1 MALITIS
8 LKDITQSLYGAF
20 RLAKGDKTGLS
31 YFNTTYTAFWK
42 SFYALIL
49 IAPVFCILLIVK
61 YDSTGE
67 NISSIRFGSIYIITY
82 IIGWVAFPLIVFHI
96 LNFTSMGDKFIRYI
110 VAYNWASVLQ
120 NFIYLPFAILVEAR
134 IFSGFPATIIGLIL
148 LSIVLV
154 YTWFI
159 TKVALETTNIFVT
172 SIVIIDLFLSIFLSS
187 ISQGMIINI

>member
-1 MALITIS
+1 MAVVTIS
-8 LKDITQSLYGAF
+8 LKNIINSLYGAF
-20 RLAKGDKTGLS
+20 RLAKGDKTGLL
-31 YFNTTYTAFWK
+31 YFNTTHEAFWQ

-49 IAPVFCILLIVK
+49 IAPAFCILLIVK
-61 YDSTGE
+61 YVVDGE

-82 IIGWVAFPLIVFHI
+82 IIGWVAFPLVIFHL
-96 LNFTSMGDKFIRYI
+96 LNFISMGDKFIRYI
-110 VAYNWASVLQ
+110 VTYNWASVLQ

-134 IFSGFPATIIGLIL
+134 IFTGFPATIIGLIL
-148 LSIVLV
+148 LSIILA

-172 SIVIIDLFLSIFLSS
+172 SIVIIDLFLSILLSS

>member
-61 YDSTGE
+61 Y
-67 NISSIRFGSIYIITY
+67 I
-82 IIGWVAFPLIVFHI
+82 
-96 LNFTSMGDKFIRYI
+96 
-110 VAYNWASVLQ
+110 
-120 NFIYLPFAILVEAR
+120 
-134 IFSGFPATIIGLIL
+134 
-148 LSIVLV
+148 
-154 YTWFI
+154 
-159 TKVALETTNIFVT
+159 
-172 SIVIIDLFLSIFLSS
+172 
-187 ISQGMIINI
+187 